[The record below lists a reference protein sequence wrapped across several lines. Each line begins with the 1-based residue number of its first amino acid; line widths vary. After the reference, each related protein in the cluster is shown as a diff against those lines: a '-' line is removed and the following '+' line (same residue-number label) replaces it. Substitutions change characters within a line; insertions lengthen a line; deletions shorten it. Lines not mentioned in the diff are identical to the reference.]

1 MRIVAGRWRGRS
13 LKGPEAGREQPR
25 PTSDRLREA
34 LFNILAHGGY
44 GPEEGPALPEGR
56 RVLDLF
62 AGTGAL
68 GLEALS
74 RGAIRALFVE
84 DDAYARSLIRD
95 NVEALQAIGESK
107 IYRRDATTIGPCR
120 ETPFDLVFADPP
132 YRKGLAAKALKA
144 AAEGGWLAPGA
155 LIAVEF
161 AADEEAL
168 LPPEFSRLDDRAYGE
183 SRIVIARFSGEAS
196 GS

>member
-1 MRIVAGRWRGRS
+1 MRIVAGLWRGRN
-13 LKGPEAGREQPR
+13 LKAPEPGREQPR

-34 LFNILAHGGY
+34 IFNLLAHGGY
-44 GPEEGPALPEGR
+44 GDPPPPEGR

-95 NVEALQAIGESK
+95 NVEALQCVGESK

-132 YRKGLAAKALKA
+132 YRKGLLAPALKA
-144 AAEGGWLAPGA
+144 AAAGGWLAPGA
-155 LIAVEF
+155 LVVAEA
-161 AADEEAL
+161 AADEEAE
-168 LPPEFSRLDDRAYGE
+168 LPPEFERLDERAYGE
-183 SRIVIARFSGEAS
+183 SRIVIARFSGGRAA
-196 GS
+196 